1 MTIVVTSLLAG
12 PVGRSIYSGTYTVV
26 SDRQLSDRLL
36 LALGDELG
44 YGGGQYHS
52 VVENRPVLT
61 APGWRAVVKWHRDE
75 SD

>member
-1 MTIVVTSLLAG
+1 MTIVVTSLLSG
-12 PVGRSIYSGTYTVV
+12 PVGRAIYEGSYAVV
-26 SDRQLSDRLL
+26 SDRQLSERLL

-44 YGGGQYHS
+44 YNGQYHS
-52 VVENRPVLT
+52 VVENGPLPS